1 MSKKIKGS
9 YLLNAVGVA
18 LVFALLTGLFAANA
32 FGTSTTYIQGICTT
46 ACYTIIMVT
55 SLNLVVGFM
64 GEFSLGHA
72 GFVSVGA
79 YVSAI
84 VSGAL
89 AGKGLSDLGL
99 FLIALLVG
107 GLAAGIMGVLVG
119 IPALRLRGDYL
130 AIVTMAFA
138 EIIRV
143 CFCNFS
149 ITGGGKT
156 MSGILKLSTFPR
168 VFWIMVVCVTIMY
181 LFVRSK
187 YGRTVQ
193 AIRED
198 YIAASASGINVT
210 YYKVMTFAISAFFAG
225 IGGGIYAH
233 YMTAMIPTN
242 FNFNYS
248 AELLSEVIIGG
259 TGSLTGSI
267 IGAAF
272 LSALPELMREFSTYR
287 MLAYSVVLVL
297 VMLFRPGGIFGRW
310 EFSLTRA
317 LEKLTG
323 RGTVKAKAEKGA
335 RTMAQ
340 PVLKCQH
347 LGIQFGGL
355 KAVDDFNMEIGESE
369 LVGLIGP
376 NGAGK
381 TTVFNLITG
390 VYKPTEGSL
399 YLNGERMNGKKT
411 HQIVHAGIARTFQ
424 NIRLFK
430 KMTVIENVKAAML
443 EELTYNMPQAIFRTK
458 AYWQQE
464 AAATA
469 RAKELLQVVHLSGKE
484 NLEAD
489 NLPYGEQ
496 RRLEIA
502 RALATNMKL
511 LLLDEPAAGMNPT
524 ETEELLEIIDYI
536 RSEFK
541 VSVLLIEHDMSLVM
555 KICERIQVLDF
566 GTTIA
571 SGTPAE
577 IANDPHVIEAYLGKD
592 KEKEVEADA

>member
-1 MSKKIKGS
+1 MKKAFKRG
-9 YLLNAVGVA
+9 YVVNTAVLAAVYV
-18 LVFALLTGLFAANA
+18 LCVLLTSLIGDEGSFRLTVVPSIWQCCYLIILAA
-32 FGTSTTYIQGICTT
+32 
-46 ACYTIIMVT
+46 
-55 SLNLVVGFM
+55 SLNLVLGFM
-64 GEFSLGHA
+64 GQLSLGHC
-72 GFVSVGA
+72 GFMAIGA
-79 YVSAI
+79 YTAALMSLAFQRAGVYDEKSGI
-84 VSGAL
+84 VFIL
-89 AGKGLSDLGL
+89 IIFLCIICAG
-99 FLIALLVG
+99 V
-107 GLAAGIMGVLVG
+107 LAAVFGVLVG

-168 VFWIMVVCVTIMY
+168 VFWIMVVCVAIMY

-335 RTMAQ
+335 
-340 PVLKCQH
+340 
-347 LGIQFGGL
+347 
-355 KAVDDFNMEIGESE
+355 
-369 LVGLIGP
+369 
-376 NGAGK
+376 
-381 TTVFNLITG
+381 
-390 VYKPTEGSL
+390 
-399 YLNGERMNGKKT
+399 
-411 HQIVHAGIARTFQ
+411 
-424 NIRLFK
+424 
-430 KMTVIENVKAAML
+430 
-443 EELTYNMPQAIFRTK
+443 
-458 AYWQQE
+458 
-464 AAATA
+464 
-469 RAKELLQVVHLSGKE
+469 
-484 NLEAD
+484 
-489 NLPYGEQ
+489 
-496 RRLEIA
+496 
-502 RALATNMKL
+502 
-511 LLLDEPAAGMNPT
+511 
-524 ETEELLEIIDYI
+524 
-536 RSEFK
+536 
-541 VSVLLIEHDMSLVM
+541 
-555 KICERIQVLDF
+555 
-566 GTTIA
+566 
-571 SGTPAE
+571 
-577 IANDPHVIEAYLGKD
+577 
-592 KEKEVEADA
+592 